1 MCDLRDDRDRQGSL
15 GTEDPTQHRDS
26 KIQGS
31 AVFGD
36 DREEPEDP
44 GEQSRLTPDGDDRQ
58 RSLSGDTATDDPEWS
73 G

>member
-1 MCDLRDDRDRQGSL
+1 MCDLADDRDRQGSL
-15 GTEDPTQHRDS
+15 GTEDPTQYRES

-36 DREEPEDP
+36 DRDGEADP

-58 RSLSGDTATDDPEWS
+58 RTLDGDTAAEAPEWS